1 MAALPK
7 LDDLRVGG
15 VLPSPKGVALAVME
29 LCQRDTATM
38 DEVSRTVMT
47 DPALSGKL
55 IHQANA
61 AATGGR
67 PVVAVNEAVRRL
79 GLGLVKQ
86 LVLGFSLIDE
96 FGDGSCE
103 AFDYQQ
109 FWSHSLLMGLSMQTI
124 ARVSRMGPP
133 DDLFAC
139 GLLARVGRL
148 ALATAYPTDYSEI
161 LVASRDLTAAELVEA
176 ELEKLHIDH
185 NRLGAAMLGE
195 WGFPPA
201 LVEPL
206 LFHEKGLDAPFAEGS
221 RSFQICQALNL
232 AARIG
237 DLGLAPEFARHALVA
252 ELLTVAG
259 RIGILSEDLGA
270 LLDPLMESWGAWGEL
285 LKVPTASLPPFA
297 VLADG
302 PAPRHGPDLDGPP
315 LRVMVVD
322 DEGATRQL
330 MQAWLQGECG
340 HSVVVAPD
348 GRSAL
353 ALALEHRPQVVLTD
367 WLMPEMDGIEL
378 TRALRATDWGRSIYV
393 IMLTALGSEDQ
404 LETAFAEGVDD
415 YLTKPF
421 SQRALRARLM
431 AAGRYVRLQEDWA
444 RDRAQLKSIA
454 SELAVSNRK
463 LERAALTDALTGL
476 PNRRAAISMLGQA
489 WSASRR
495 SEHPLSVMMVD
506 IDRFKSINDRHG
518 HAGGDMVL
526 TAVSRL
532 LRTSA
537 RKDDWVCRTG
547 GEEFLVIC
555 PNAPL
560 EAAAQSAERLRKTV
574 ASKALTI
581 DGKTF
586 EVTVS
591 IGIASREADTVDA
604 DALVSRAD
612 EGLYE
617 AKAAGRN
624 RCCLVR
630 AGRKLL
636 GPASGL

>member
-1 MAALPK
+1 MPR

-15 VLPSPKGVALAVME
+15 VLPTPKGVALAVME
-29 LCQRDTATM
+29 LCQSDSATM
-38 DEVSRTVMT
+38 EEVARTVMT
-47 DPALSGKL
+47 DPALSGRL
-55 IHQANA
+55 IRQANA
-61 AATGGR
+61 AASAGR
-67 PVVAVNEAVRRL
+67 PVVSINEAVRRL

-96 FGDGSCE
+96 FSDGHCA

-139 GLLARVGRL
+139 GLLARIGRL
-148 ALATAYPTDYSEI
+148 ALATAYPSDYAEVLQATREGS
-161 LVASRDLTAAELVEA
+161 AAELAEA
-176 ELEKLHIDH
+176 ERERLHIDH

-201 LVEPL
+201 LVEPV
-206 LFHEKGLDAPFAEGS
+206 LFHEQGVDAPFAEGT
-221 RSFQICQALNL
+221 RNYQICQALSL

-252 ELLTVAG
+252 ELLAVAG

-270 LLDPLMESWGAWGEL
+270 LLDPLMESWAAWGEL
-285 LKVPTASLPPFA
+285 LKVPTTSLPPFA
-297 VLADG
+297 VIADG
-302 PAPRHGPDLDGPP
+302 PAQRIGADLKGPP
-315 LRVMVVD
+315 LRVLVVD
-322 DEGATRQL
+322 DEEATRRL
-330 MQAWLQGECG
+330 MQAWLADECG
-340 HSVVVAPD
+340 HAVALAPD

-353 ALALEHRPQVVLTD
+353 ALALEQHPQVVLTD
-367 WLMPEMDGIEL
+367 WVMPEMDGIEL

-431 AAGRYVRLQEDWA
+431 AAGRYVRLQEDWS
-444 RDRAQLKSIA
+444 RDRAQLKRIA

-463 LERAALTDALTGL
+463 LERAALTDALTAL
-476 PNRRAAISMLGQA
+476 PNRRAAISILGQA

-495 SEHPLSVMMVD
+495 SEQPLSVMMID

-518 HAGGDMVL
+518 HAGGDVVL
-526 TAVSRL
+526 AAVAKL
-532 LRTSA
+532 LRESA

-555 PNAPL
+555 PNSPL

-574 ASKALTI
+574 AGKPLTV

-586 EVTVS
+586 AVTVS
-591 IGIASREADTVDA
+591 IGIASRESDTPDA

-617 AKAAGRN
+617 AKKSGRN

-636 GPASGL
+636 GPE